1 MVNIGTPSTTSRR
14 SAVEAEYSVRREGTE
29 EVQVVVLNGDEIVL
43 RENAQTKFDEILTL
57 HKKGDRALMDK
68 KDRLAL
74 IAAATEKQDGT
85 LFSPLSLTVSDE
97 TKLDDCYNIA
107 KKVEKVEAR
116 HRTYDMHDV
125 FNIVVPSEED
135 RKRLK
140 PEVYNLYTD
149 YASVTP
155 EMVAQSNTWYNTW
168 PEGPTWRENLTW
180 THRFFENNTTA
191 ELAEKVNETYMEF
204 AQEARGGPLYFI
216 ILINQILSQTEDAVL
231 ALQLRLK
238 KLDLRNIPGENVD
251 KAISLARAAI
261 IRLETFNKVPEDL
274 VRNLLKV
281 FQTSSV
287 GSFNEIFKHMEQQ
300 RYLTQALYMD
310 SRKDQL
316 TAGGIFRVAATQ
328 YRLMWEE
335 GTWTG
340 VRLKGGTDAIFANA
354 ANGKGCCWNCGS
366 TEHRIGECKVPKDR
380 ARIEANKNAMFKA
393 QPQGGNSKSGK
404 REDGK
409 GKKPAEGKYRPPSAD
424 ENNRRVIDGKPMFW
438 RELKKRWVPDRDAK
452 RNASAN
458 VAAPSSG
465 SSTTSTTTTATTS
478 STGTTNVSSVNLTA
492 RRAFANAYSTAW
504 NQFPTSI

>member
-1 MVNIGTPSTTSRR
+1 MVNIGTPSTVSRR
-14 SAVEAEYSVRREGTE
+14 SAAVEAEYSVRREGTE

-43 RENAQTKFDEILTL
+43 RENPQTKFDEILTL
-57 HKKGDRALMDK
+57 HKKGDRVLMDK

-74 IAAATEKQDGT
+74 IAAATEKQEGT
-85 LFSPLSLTVSDE
+85 FFSPLSLTISDE

-135 RKRLK
+135 GKRLS

-149 YASVTP
+149 YATVTP
-155 EMVAQSNTWYNTW
+155 EMVAKSNTWYNSW
-168 PEGPTWRENLTW
+168 PQGPTWRENLTW
-180 THRFFENNTTA
+180 THRFFENNTSA
-191 ELAEKVNETYMEF
+191 ELSEKVNETYMEF
-204 AQEARGGPLYFI
+204 PQEARGGPLYFI

-274 VRNLLKV
+274 IRILLKV

-287 GSFNEIFKHMEQQ
+287 GTFNEIFKHLEQQ
-300 RYLTQALYMD
+300 RYLTQALYLD
-310 SRKDQL
+310 SKKDQL
-316 TAGGIFRVAATQ
+316 TAIGIFRVAGNQ

-340 VRLKGGTDAIFANA
+340 VRTKGGNDAVFNNA
-354 ANGKGCCWNCGS
+354 ANGRGCCWNCGS
-366 TEHRIGECKVPKDR
+366 TEHRIGDCKVPKDR
-380 ARIEANKNAMFKA
+380 ARIEANKNAMLKG
-393 QPQGGNSKSGK
+393 QPQVGGNGK
-404 REDGK
+404 TVKRDDGK
-409 GKKPAEGKYRPPSAD
+409 GKNKPSEGKYKPPAAE

-452 RNASAN
+452 KNTSAN
-458 VAAPSSG
+458 VAVPSSG
-465 SSTTSTTTTATTS
+465 SSTTSTNTTATN
-478 STGTTNVSSVNLTA
+478 STLSAGSANLAA
-492 RRAFANAYSTAW
+492 RSAFANAYSTAW
-504 NQFPTSI
+504 RQFPENA